1 MRYREHLQQRYAA
14 MLTSVGSIIALAGLV
29 MLTPILVLPF
39 YPGETRHALAFLA
52 PALFL
57 LVTGLILK
65 KSYSASSTSDLTISE
80 GGVIVLIS
88 WITVT
93 LVSAVPFRL
102 VSGLPFSYGVFEAV
116 SGWTTTG
123 LSLVDVNTAGPMIL
137 LWRSTLQFFG
147 GAGLAILVLSS
158 VVGNT
163 GIGISSAEGRGDQL
177 EPNVRRSARLVMIIY
192 CSYAVTGIAA
202 YVLAGMSV
210 FDAVNHS
217 FAAISTGG
225 FSTRQASIGFWNSPA
240 IEGITVVLMLLGNL
254 SFVTAWFLWRGNTR
268 TALGSGEVRLQTLLV
283 LSAATGLFFL
293 TCGGFFVLSGQEIR
307 SALFEA
313 VSASTTT
320 GFSISSYSNWNP
332 FGIFTI
338 IILMLI
344 GGGTCSTAGGIKQ
357 FRVYLLLK
365 TLFWEMKCF
374 LLPKSV
380 VHDLSVK
387 EGGGVVFPDES
398 KVRQAA
404 TFTFMYMV
412 VFLLGS
418 LALTAY
424 DYPLQ
429 DSLFEFGSA
438 LGTVGLSVG
447 VVSQGMPTPVVWIL
461 TVAMFLGR
469 LEFLVVF
476 VSMAK
481 IARDL
486 RAMKG
491 RR

>member
-1 MRYREHLQQRYAA
+1 MRYREYLRQRYAA
-14 MLTSVGSIIALAGLV
+14 MLTSVGSILALAGTV
-29 MLTPILVLPF
+29 MLTPLLFLPF
-39 YPGETRHALAFLA
+39 YPGETRHAMAFLA

-57 LVTGLILK
+57 LVAGLILK
-65 KSYSASSTSDLTISE
+65 KSYSASSTSDLNISE
-80 GGVIVLIS
+80 GGVIVLVS
-88 WITVT
+88 WVTVT
-93 LVSAVPFRL
+93 LVSAVPFCF
-102 VSGLPFSYGVFEAV
+102 VSGLPFSHGVFESV

-137 LWRSTLQFFG
+137 LWRSIMQFFG

-163 GIGISSAEGRGDQL
+163 GIGITSAEGRGDQL

-192 CSYAVTGIAA
+192 CSYAVIGIAA

-225 FSTRQASIGFWNSPA
+225 FSTRQASIGFWNSPV
-240 IEGITVVLMLLGNL
+240 IEGITIVLMLLGNL
-254 SFVTAWFLWRGNTR
+254 SFVTAWFLWRGNLR
-268 TALGSGEVRLQTLLV
+268 TALGSGEVRLQTVLLV
-283 LSAATGLFFL
+283 STATALILL
-293 TCGGFFVLSGQEIR
+293 TCGGFFALSGQGVR
-307 SALFEA
+307 AAVFEA

-320 GFSISSYSNWNP
+320 GFTISSYSTWNP
-332 FGIFTI
+332 FGIFVI

-387 EGGGVVFPDES
+387 EGGGVVFPDET
-398 KVRQAA
+398 KVRQAG
-404 TFTFMYMV
+404 TFTFMYMAI
-412 VFLLGS
+412 FLLGS
-418 LALTAY
+418 LSLTAFGY
-424 DYPLQ
+424 SMQ
-429 DSLFEFGSA
+429 DSMFEFGSA
-438 LGTVGLSVG
+438 LGTAGLSVG
-447 VVSQGMPTPVVWIL
+447 VTSPGMPTPVVWIL

-469 LEFLVVF
+469 LEFFVVF
-476 VSMAK
+476 VSIAK

-486 RAMKG
+486 RVMMG